1 MSESPQSSDDGRV
14 DGDAAGSSWDIDW
27 NRLLR
32 SWGYY
37 LVLLALVVF
46 YLLPIET
53 GLVTSIKTSVGL
65 RESLPFLLPGTDISL
80 EIPIL
85 HVDVDAMLEQTTDEK
100 WREAWDTLSRG
111 MVNSMLFTIPSTLL
125 CAILGSMAA
134 YGLTLVKWRGQVAVL
149 ALFIAGIFIPYQ
161 AVIIPLTEFYSMVD
175 LQYRLGAIWALPF
188 LDPERHPTILELIIT
203 HTAYGIPICTV
214 LFRAQYQT
222 MSWEMIE
229 AARLDGA
236 GLWRIYRRIVLPL
249 SIPMFSVVFIF
260 QFTQIW
266 NEFLFSITLIRS
278 TADPA
283 ASVTLILGQLGQ
295 AIEGTDFPLRMAG
308 AFVAA
313 APTLIVYILF
323 TDKFAEGVRV

>member
-1 MSESPQSSDDGRV
+1 MTTAPPQETDSTSSDGIR
-14 DGDAAGSSWDIDW
+14 A
-27 NRLLR
+27 LPLR
-32 SWGYY
+32 TAGYY
-37 LVLLALVVF
+37 LLLLGLVVF
-46 YLLPIET
+46 YLLPMET
-53 GLVTSIKTSVGL
+53 GFMTSIKTAVGV
-65 RESLPFLLPGTDISL
+65 RESLPFLLPGTDLSFQ
-80 EIPIL
+80 IPF
-85 HVDVDAMLEQTTDEK
+85 VEFDVDTMLEQTTDEK
-100 WREAWDTLSRG
+100 WRDAYDTLSRG
-111 MVNSMLFTIPSTLL
+111 MVNSMLFTIPSTIL
-125 CAILGSMAA
+125 CAIFGSMAA
-134 YGLTLVKWRGQVAVL
+134 YGLTLVKWRGQVFVL

-161 AVIIPLTEFYSMVD
+161 AVIIPLTELYGFID

-188 LDPERHPTILELIIT
+188 LSEERHPTILELIIT

-266 NEFLFSITLIRS
+266 NEFLFSVTLIRS
-278 TADPA
+278 SVDEA

-313 APTLIVYILF
+313 APTIVVYILF

>member
-1 MSESPQSSDDGRV
+1 MTNARSQETDATWSD
-14 DGDAAGSSWDIDW
+14 
-27 NRLLR
+27 RLRTLPVR
-32 SWGYY
+32 TAGYY
-37 LVLLALVVF
+37 LLLLGLVVF
-46 YLLPIET
+46 YLLPMET
-53 GLVTSIKTSVGL
+53 GFMTSLKTSVGI
-65 RESLPFLLPGTDISL
+65 RESLPFLLPGTDVSFQIPFV
-80 EIPIL
+80 EI
-85 HVDVDAMLEQTTDEK
+85 DVDTMVEQTTDEK
-100 WREAWDTLSRG
+100 WREAYDTLSRG

-125 CAILGSMAA
+125 CAIFGSMAA
-134 YGLTLVKWRGQVAVL
+134 YGLTLVKWRGQVLVL

-161 AVIIPLTEFYSMVD
+161 AVIIPLTELYGIIDF
-175 LQYRLGAIWALPF
+175 QYRLGAIWALPL

-266 NEFLFSITLIRS
+266 NEFLFSVTLIRS
-278 TADPA
+278 SVDEA

-313 APTLIVYILF
+313 APTIVVYILF